1 MIVEATPFCLWLTT
15 KVLAVQLPAWGL
27 WLLWQYVLQPYFF
40 SKQPEVIS
48 FWLMCVHCVQN
59 LWETVAAHT
68 YRPLACTFQGMSQM
82 HAHLDNQP
90 EGRRQYL

>member
-1 MIVEATPFCLWLTT
+1 MLQNFCLWLTA

-48 FWLMCVHCVQN
+48 VRLTCVHCAQIS
-59 LWETVAAHT
+59 LRQLLHICTD
-68 YRPLACTFQGMSQM
+68 PL
-82 HAHLDNQP
+82 HAHFNK
-90 EGRRQYL
+90 